1 MYVAHTRIYTI
12 SNKFE
17 PPGINNGNQKKPET
31 VVDIMTS
38 EITHFFSN
46 SKFKLADDN
55 SSTCTCTF
63 ATEKSVTC
71 TGTCAN
77 EIIPNR

>member
-46 SKFKLADDN
+46 SN
-55 SSTCTCTF
+55 SNYLLF
-63 ATEKSVTC
+63 PIVH
-71 TGTCAN
+71 G
-77 EIIPNR
+77 PF